1 MKQSIF
7 FTKQKLF
14 PIPHLLNKF
23 LISRLFNYHLDSQYG
38 LKSAMKG
45 AGGISGNPG
54 TAQINLKM
62 KFYYANGSLGVIIIL

>member
-1 MKQSIF
+1 MKQFNF
-7 FTKQKLF
+7 FTKQNIF
-14 PIPHLLNKF
+14 PIPYLYNKF

-54 TAQINLKM
+54 TAQIILKL
-62 KFYYANGSLGVIIIL
+62 KFYYANGSLEVIVI